1 MLIAEQKILGAI
13 VIDLENELKFMAQEY
28 GLSEK
33 QVLNWWRTSVR
44 QMWANS
50 PFLDK
55 LRKEATYKVINENTR
70 NMKRFPEVARID
82 CVKCKKAFSPSDM
95 NLDHI
100 EGDNKAE
107 SLADAEKFMKSILFT
122 PRSNLQ
128 WLCDDLQRTRNK
140 KKVTVSIGCH
150 SIKSQV
156 ESDPTLTGKEAW
168 VIREFGRIKK
178 YENVL
183 DKLME
188 YNVQSIPKLKKDQES
203 LLRELLLE
211 NINSDKQTK
220 N

>member
-1 MLIAEQKILGAI
+1 M
-13 VIDLENELKFMAQEY
+13 IDLENELKFMAQEY

-33 QVLNWWRTSVR
+33 QVLNWWRTAVR
-44 QMWANS
+44 QLWANS

-55 LRKEATYKVINENTR
+55 LRKEATYKVVNTNPR
-70 NMKRFPEVARID
+70 NMKRFPEVDRID

-100 EGDNKAE
+100 SGYNKAE

-122 PRSNLQ
+122 PRSNSQ
-128 WLCDDLQRTRNK
+128 WLCDDLHRTRNK

-156 ESDPTLTGKEAW
+156 ESDPTLTEKEAW

-183 DKLME
+183 DKLRE
-188 YNVQSIPKLKKDQES
+188 YNVKSIPKLKKDQES

-211 NINSDKQTK
+211 SINSDK
-220 N
+220 

>member
-1 MLIAEQKILGAI
+1 
-13 VIDLENELKFMAQEY
+13 MAQEY

-33 QVLNWWRTSVR
+33 QVLNWWRTAVR

-55 LRKEATYKVINENTR
+55 LRKEATYKVVNTNPR
-70 NMKRFPEVARID
+70 NMKRFPEVDRIS

-100 EGDNKAE
+100 DGDNKAE

-156 ESDPTLTGKEAW
+156 ESDPTLTEKEAL
-168 VIREFGRIKK
+168 VVREFGRIKK

-183 DKLME
+183 DKLKE
-188 YNVQSIPKLKKDQES
+188 LQVHSIPKLKKDQES

-211 NINSDKQTK
+211 SLNNE
-220 N
+220 

>member
-1 MLIAEQKILGAI
+1 M
-13 VIDLENELKFMAQEY
+13 IDLESELKFMAQEY

-33 QVLNWWRTSVR
+33 QVLNWWRTAVR

-55 LRKEATYKVINENTR
+55 LRKEATYKIVNTNPR
-70 NMKRFPEVARID
+70 NMKRFPEVDRIS

-100 EGDNKAE
+100 DGDNKAE

-150 SIKSQV
+150 SLKSQV
-156 ESDPTLTGKEAW
+156 ESDPTLTEKEAW

-188 YNVQSIPKLKKDQES
+188 YNLQSIPKLKKDQES

-220 N
+220 D

>member
-1 MLIAEQKILGAI
+1 M
-13 VIDLENELKFMAQEY
+13 IDLENELKFMAQEY

-33 QVLNWWRTSVR
+33 QVLNWWRNAVR

-55 LRKEATYKVINENTR
+55 LRKEATYKIVNTNPR
-70 NMKRFPEVARID
+70 NMKRFPEVDRIS
-82 CVKCKKAFSPSDM
+82 CVKCKKEFSPPDM

-156 ESDPTLTGKEAW
+156 ESDPTLTEKEAW

-178 YENVL
+178 YENVV
-183 DKLME
+183 DKLKE
-188 YNVQSIPKLKKDQES
+188 LQVQSIPKLKKDQES

-211 NINSDKQTK
+211 SINSDK
-220 N
+220 